1 MMRIKLILFLL
12 VFLYHNTF
20 GSLLFK
26 IDLNELKTIY
36 TIDVTVYNPE
46 PSQCNADYLH
56 TADMSFIDTTRINEL
71 MWVAISRD
79 LLEDINYGD
88 TIIIFNNDTIANEW
102 IVHDCMN
109 ARFNNRV
116 DLLQSKKGLY
126 GKWSNI
132 KFYKK

>member
-1 MMRIKLILFLL
+1 MKIKFILFLF
-12 VFLYHNTF
+12 VFFYYKSF
-20 GSLLFK
+20 GLCSLK
-26 IDLNELKTIY
+26 IDKNELRTIY
-36 TIDVTVYNPE
+36 TIDVTVYNPD

-71 MWVAISRD
+71 MWCAISRD
-79 LLEDINYGD
+79 LLQDINYSD
-88 TIIIFNNDTIANEW
+88 TIILFNNDTVANEW

-109 ARFNNRV
+109 VRFKNRV